1 MYHHDCAGVICF
13 YEINMNI
20 RNALAPVSNFTSIHK
35 TLYNTNQ
42 QDINRLLW

>member
-1 MYHHDCAGVICF
+1 MYHHDCAGEVYF
-13 YEINMNI
+13 KINMII

-35 TLYNTNQ
+35 TLYNSSQ